1 MTVISTVEHECYFYE
16 LPPFSYSLFL
26 REVIAGVKVLLYYFP
41 VSSWNFFGLFWVAFP
56 DIQEKMQENLLLL
69 LP

>member
-26 REVIAGVKVLLYYFP
+26 REVIAGVKVLIYYFP
-41 VSSWNFFGLFWVAFP
+41 VSSWNFFGLF
-56 DIQEKMQENLLLL
+56 
-69 LP
+69 